1 MRLPKPFYRLPV
13 RFDAARLREEVGAL
27 PAAAW
32 AAHPGKIEGNSSVRL
47 ISVAGGETDA
57 VNGVMLPTQHLQRC
71 PYVRQILASFGVVW
85 SRSRFMRLAP
95 HSNVPEHADINYH
108 WFNRVRLH
116 IPVITRPEVRFHCGD
131 QSVHMAAGE
140 AWLFDNWRL
149 HRVENPCADERIH
162 LVADTTGTSRFWQ
175 LAAQA
180 DSASEVRDLPY
191 DPARNAE
198 PMTERTT
205 PPVVMPPAEVELQA
219 MDLRSELAL
228 RTDTPEG
235 RGRLARYHGMLDAFC
250 RDWRQIYL
258 LHGDRPSGWPEYARL
273 REAIRT
279 ASRQLAEGIAART
292 NGVDIHTVLE
302 GRLLRHVLTASD
314 HDVASVSSPSVSTP
328 AAARRETRTALKQ
341 PIFIVAA
348 PRSGSTLLFETLA
361 ASRNLTTLGG
371 EAHWLIEGL
380 PQLRPGAPEVDSNR
394 LTAAHASPDV
404 ASQVV
409 SGALGHLR
417 DADGQPVAAGEG
429 IRLLEKTPKNALRI
443 PFLNAIF
450 PDARF
455 VFLWRDP
462 RENLSSII
470 EAWRSG
476 NWITYRE
483 LAGWDGSWS
492 LLLPPGWQALRGRP
506 LEDVAAH
513 QWEVANRTVLEDL
526 AALSRDRWCALSY
539 HDFLADPAGEVRRIC
554 AHTGIEFDPGLQARV
569 AGPLPHSRYTHTPPE
584 PEKWRRNEALVLRVL
599 PGVTPTWELLK
610 ALR

>member
-47 ISVAGGETDA
+47 ISVAGGETDD

-198 PMTERTT
+198 PMTERT
-205 PPVVMPPAEVELQA
+205 PPPAVMPPAEVELQA

-228 RTDTPEG
+228 RADTPEG

-314 HDVASVSSPSVSTP
+314 RDVATMSSPSVSTP
-328 AAARRETRTALKQ
+328 AAARPETRAALKQ

-380 PQLRPGAPEVDSNR
+380 PQLRPGAPGVESNR
-394 LTAAHASPDV
+394 LTAAHAGPDV

-417 DADGQPVAAGEG
+417 DADGQPVTAGDG

-539 HDFLADPAGEVRRIC
+539 HDLLADAAGQVRRIC
-554 AHTGIEFDPGLQARV
+554 AHMQIEFDAGLQARV
-569 AGPLPHSRYTHTPPE
+569 AGPLPHSRYTHTPPD
-584 PEKWRRNEALVLRVL
+584 PGKWRRNEALVLRVL
-599 PGVTPTWELLK
+599 AGVTPIWERLQ